1 MRSIR
6 ARLSIYLLI
15 AAVLTAVAIGI
26 VTYRQTLGENEA
38 LFDYQLRQIALS
50 LRDQGVVTHPA
61 GSAEDE
67 TLDVVVQI
75 WTSDGAMLYLSR
87 PGDPLFDRAT
97 LGFTDVDAGRRR
109 WRVFSLAARD
119 RVIQVAQPLD
129 LRRDLAAAAALKSL
143 TPLLAFAPLMALLIW
158 WLVGSSL
165 SPLRR
170 LALELAQRDA
180 HSLTPVASTAA
191 NLPIEITPLVVAL
204 NGLLL
209 RLQLAFAHQRAFV
222 ADAAHELRSPLSALK
237 LQLQSLARASD
248 EATRSQAQTRL
259 HQGVDRATH
268 LISQLLT
275 AAQTEP
281 NDTAAQP
288 ALHNFAEATRQ
299 TMADCF
305 ELAAAR
311 QVTLTLDAP
320 ESLMLQADGA
330 RLQIMVRNLVDNA
343 IRYTPEH
350 GCVDVKL
357 QDTSDCILL
366 EVADSGPGIAAA
378 ERERVFD
385 RFYRGQT
392 HDQIGSGLGLS
403 IVRNIVEQHQARI
416 GLDDSVLGG
425 LLVWI
430 KFDKPCR

>member
-1 MRSIR
+1 MKSIR
-6 ARLSIYLLI
+6 ARLSIYLLA
-15 AAVLTAVAIGI
+15 AAVLTALAIGI

-50 LRDQGVVTHPA
+50 LRDQGVVAHPV

-75 WTSDGAMLYLSR
+75 WTSDGAMLYLSQ

-143 TPLLAFAPLMALLIW
+143 SPLLAFAPLMALLIW

-170 LALELAQRDA
+170 LALEVAQRDA
-180 HSLTPVASTAA
+180 HSLTAVSDA
-191 NLPIEITPLVVAL
+191 NLPTEITPLVVAL

-237 LQLQSLARASD
+237 LQLQSLARAPD
-248 EATRSQAQTRL
+248 EATRGQAEMRL

-268 LISQLLT
+268 LIGQLLI

-281 NDTAAQP
+281 NDTAAQR
-288 ALHNFAEATRQ
+288 ALINFAEATRQ
-299 TMADCF
+299 TIANCF
-305 ELAAAR
+305 ELAFAR
-311 QVTLTLDAP
+311 QVTLTFNAP
-320 ESLMLQADGA
+320 ESLMLQADDA
-330 RLQIMVRNLVDNA
+330 RLQILVRNLVDNA
-343 IRYTPEH
+343 IRYTPPH
-350 GCVDVKL
+350 GRVEVKL
-357 QDTSDCILL
+357 QETRECVLL
-366 EVADSGPGIAAA
+366 EVEDSGPGIAAS

-403 IVRNIVEQHQARI
+403 IVRNIVEQHQAQI
-416 GLDDSVLGG
+416 GLDDSALGG

-430 KFDKPCR
+430 KFDKHRE